1 MQKIIY
7 VNDVSGLSRIW
18 YYLHDESKELHDEF
32 MLKVLELGYLKDDT
46 ELFTEIADME
56 FLLTTSG
63 YLQHEDKIYSI
74 ELTSDMRADENF
86 HKLVE
91 QYNQKL
97 KRPANLSYKE
107 VPNHRI
113 PSMLVIS
120 WDCGSESILFKD

>member
-7 VNDVSGLSRIW
+7 VNEVSGLSRIW
-18 YYLHDESKELHDEF
+18 HYLHEDSKELHDEF

-46 ELFTEIADME
+46 ELFTEVPDMD

-63 YLQHEDKIYSI
+63 YLQHQDKVYSMEATI
-74 ELTSDMRADENF
+74 DMRSDEKF
-86 HKLVE
+86 HQLVE

-97 KRPANLSYKE
+97 QRPVNLSYKE

-113 PSMLVIS
+113 PSMLIIS